1 MDLRIG
7 MSNVARELVV
17 DLADETD
24 RDKLQADLLGQLN
37 QETGTLR
44 LVDRKGK
51 IIIVPTSKVAYLE
64 IGAADSDRRIGFG
77 G

>member
-64 IGAADSDRRIGFG
+64 IGAADADRRIGFG